1 VRRLTVSGAALIVV
15 ALLSGCGGAPP
26 TPGGTPAVTL
36 TLVAS
41 NLAFDQT
48 QLAVPADATF
58 AITLDNR
65 DASPHNVNIS
75 GTGVSRETEPFGGPA
90 TKTYVYAGLPAGSYT
105 FLCAVHPDMKGT
117 LVSGGS

>member
-1 VRRLTVSGAALIVV
+1 VRRYPAIGAALVV
-15 ALLSGCGGAPP
+15 AALLTGCGGGQP
-26 TPGGTPAVTL
+26 TPAGTPAVTH

-48 QLAVPADATF
+48 QLTVPADATF

-65 DASPHNVNIS
+65 DASPHNVNVS

-105 FLCAVHPDMKGT
+105 FVCSVHPDMKGT
-117 LVSGGS
+117 LVSGGA